1 MSKFNL
7 HKKILLTLLTGTLV
21 VTFAMPVLA
30 AHNGGG
36 PSFGGPASDQNND
49 SRRRPPH
56 SSSSGSRPAGRPSGR
71 PSSMGRPSGPSNR
84 PGNHGPGPSKPSGM
98 NRPSPS
104 NRPGNYGP
112 GPSRPSSM
120 GRPSGPPSRPPG
132 MNRPGPGMRPPM
144 GHGPARPPHFGHRP
158 RHGHPRDVF
167 FHFGWPGRYYGW
179 GRSHHLRFGD
189 YLLLVL
195 LLQTIN
201 NANNHLTMDE
211 LYYQNLL
218 PGQL

>member
-1 MSKFNL
+1 M
-7 HKKILLTLLTGTLV
+7 
-21 VTFAMPVLA
+21 
-30 AHNGGG
+30 
-36 PSFGGPASDQNND
+36 
-49 SRRRPPH
+49 
-56 SSSSGSRPAGRPSGR
+56 
-71 PSSMGRPSGPSNR
+71 NR
-84 PGNHGPGPSKPSGM
+84 PG
-98 NRPSPS
+98 PS

-112 GPSRPSSM
+112 GP
-120 GRPSGPPSRPPG
+120 GRPPG
-132 MNRPGPGMRPPM
+132 MNRPGPGRPGPGMRPPM

-211 LYYQNLL
+211 LYYQHASGVSYEVICGRYNLYWPDIYNRARFNYNNMYTYAL
-218 PGQL
+218 DQDLTFLDWSDSLIR